1 MLVLLFFIDAL
12 YIETGID
19 LITLP
24 PCGFSLFLFLAYSR
38 YSLLVRDRIEDDLEN
53 FRIIENTEAITRP
66 LVTVRRT

>member
-24 PCGFSLFLFLAYSR
+24 SFWFLFVPLPCQAR
-38 YSLLVRDRIEDDLEN
+38 YSLLILDRIEDDLEN
-53 FRIIENTEAITRP
+53 FRIIENTEVIMRP
-66 LVTVRRT
+66 LVTVKRT